1 MRSPFRRFTSRAGA
15 VAPLAAS
22 LLAYACTYDA
32 GSERASRQ
40 LLHTLLED
48 RFTAGRLVGQ
58 DAWQEC
64 IPTDT
69 SSLIPRV
76 RCGPVLHAGTRHFD
90 RIESAAR
97 AARQDVQR
105 DESTQALRSEALLEL
120 RFAESSPLRLDRT
133 VRLLER
139 ARRLGPD
146 DPVILNEL
154 AVAYLAIA
162 TRDQQLSPLLRAL
175 DAIEHAVAADSL
187 RREILFNR
195 ALILERLYLLASAGD
210 AWKRYLAAER
220 DPRWRAEAEV
230 HAQRRGTAPEVSW
243 DSLLRSPPVRMDQ
256 GTRARILVLVR
267 RSPQQARELEFPLL
281 GTWGTAL
288 ERGDT
293 IRATRLLGLAR
304 EIGSAAV
311 SLGLDRSVALA
322 VGAIDAAADDPGRSA
337 SLARA
342 HVDLHRGWLLYSRD
356 AFIDATQALTRA
368 DGAFRAAGS
377 PAARWAAFYL
387 AASAVNSVD
396 YARGDQIFRRV
407 MGEAGPDEPALVG
420 KTLWGMGLSQLR
432 RGNYDTANQLYHEA
446 APHVARSREA
456 ENQGALEVL
465 IAEAYALSGRTRA
478 GGTNALRALR
488 LLSPIRQ
495 SRFLNNHL
503 GILTF
508 YARDEELR
516 YAAAAVTGELVP
528 VARGI
533 HKPSTMTLALC
544 ARVRELVAVGRQAE
558 AAATLREAQ
567 AWADSLAGGRGAD
580 RVRARV
586 RLILGQLT
594 RTHDPGAA
602 LPILVEA
609 VDAYTSFGTDFYLPA
624 ALYEAALAA
633 QAVGDPVRARQWLQQ
648 AMDHLERQQ
657 ASFASVDAR
666 ATFYETQEKVF
677 DATIELELAAGRP
690 AAAFHALE
698 RGRIHPRSGPHGRA
712 GAAHS
717 PPAPPLNEVAA
728 SLPGDMLLVEYA
740 LLREQL
746 VVWTASRRGTRHY
759 TIPEPRD
766 SVAALVNAFARD
778 PSAADAS
785 ARLSGIL
792 LQPLAAEL
800 RGIRQLTLVPDRE
813 LNQVPFAALR
823 DPAGRYVVEGYSVRT
838 VPSAGFFLAAS
849 RGPRPD
855 MKRGG
860 ALVVGDPRLESAL
873 AASLPPLP
881 GAAREA
887 QAVADLYP
895 RHILLRGGQARRDSV
910 LRFIPVHPVFH
921 FAGHAVFNPEQ
932 PELSFLALA
941 AAGKGG
947 DGKLHAWE
955 IAGLRPSNIRVVVL
969 SACSS
974 LSPRASRTGPVAG
987 LAYSFL
993 QAGASGT
1000 VSTLWDVNDGATS
1013 ELMVWFHRY
1022 LGAGVPTAE
1031 ALRRAQLQA
1040 LGSSRPELRMPAS
1053 WAAFVYTGP

>member
-1 MRSPFRRFTSRAGA
+1 MRGPFRRFTSLSR
-15 VAPLAAS
+15 VIAPAATG
-22 LLAYACTYDA
+22 LLMYGCTSE
-32 GSERASRQ
+32 GSSEVASRR
-40 LLHTLLED
+40 LLHTLLTD
-48 RFTAGRLVGQ
+48 RFTAGRLIGQ
-58 DAWQEC
+58 NAWQGC
-64 IPTDT
+64 IVTDT

-76 RCGPVLHAGTRHFD
+76 RCGPTLNLGTRHFD

-97 AARQDVQR
+97 AARQDARQ
-105 DESTQALRSEALLEL
+105 DESTHVLRSEAVLEL
-120 RFAESSPLRLDRT
+120 RFAESSPPRMDRA

-139 ARRLGPD
+139 ARRLSSD
-146 DPVILNEL
+146 DPIILNEL

-175 DAIEHAVAADSL
+175 DAIERAVAADSL

-210 AWKRYLAAER
+210 AWKRYLAVER
-220 DPRWRAEAEV
+220 DPRWRAEAEA
-230 HAQRRGTAPEVSW
+230 HAQGLGTAPEVSW
-243 DSLLRSPPVRMDQ
+243 DSLLRSPPVEVDT
-256 GTRARILVLVR
+256 GTRTQILALVR
-267 RSPQQARELEFPLL
+267 RSPQQAREFGLPLL
-281 GTWGTAL
+281 GNWGTAL
-288 ERGDT
+288 ERSDT
-293 IRATRLLGLAR
+293 VRATRLLDLAR

-322 VGAIDAAADDPGRSA
+322 VGAIDAAPDTPNRSA

-356 AFIDATQALTRA
+356 AFIDASQVLARA
-368 DGAFRAAGS
+368 EEVFRTTGS
-377 PAARWAAFYL
+377 PAARWAAFYR
-387 AASAVNSVD
+387 AASAVNSVN
-396 YARGDQIFRRV
+396 YAEGDQIFSRV
-407 MGEAGPDEPALVG
+407 MREAGSDEPALVG

-432 RGNYDTANQLYHEA
+432 RGNYDTAAQLYHEA
-446 APHVARSREA
+446 APHVVRSREA
-456 ENQGALEVL
+456 ENQGALEAL
-465 IAEAYALSGRTRA
+465 IAEAYALSGRTRT

-533 HKPSTMTLALC
+533 RKPSTMTLALC
-544 ARVRELVAVGRQAE
+544 ARVRELVAVGRSAE
-558 AAATLREAQ
+558 AAGTLREALG
-567 AWADSLAGGRGAD
+567 WADSLPGGRGAD

-602 LPILVEA
+602 LPILIDA
-609 VDAYTSFGTDFYLPA
+609 VDAYNSFGTDFYLPA
-624 ALYEAALAA
+624 ALHEAALAA
-633 QAVGDPVRARQWLQQ
+633 QAVGDPVRARRWLQQ

-657 ASFASVDAR
+657 ASFPSVDAR
-666 ATFYETQEKVF
+666 ATFYETVENVF
-677 DATIELELAAGRP
+677 DATIELELAADRP

-698 RGRIHPRSGPHGRA
+698 RGRIHPRSGLYSRA

-717 PPAPPLNEVAA
+717 PPAPLLEEVAA
-728 SLPGDMLLVEYA
+728 SLPGDMLLIEYA

-759 TIPEPRD
+759 TIQEPRD
-766 SVAALVNAFARD
+766 TVAALVNALVRD
-778 PSAADAS
+778 PSATDVS
-785 ARLSGIL
+785 TRLFEIL
-792 LQPLAAEL
+792 LQPLTAEL
-800 RGIRQLTLVPDRE
+800 RGIRQLTIVPDRE

-823 DPAGRYVVEGYSVRT
+823 DPSGRYVMEGYSVGT

-849 RGPRPD
+849 QAPRPD
-855 MKRGG
+855 MMRGG
-860 ALVVGDPRLESAL
+860 AVVVGDPRLDSAL

-887 QAVADLYP
+887 QSVADLYP
-895 RHILLRGGQARRDSV
+895 RHVLLRGRQARRDSV

-941 AAGKGG
+941 TDGEDG

-955 IAGLRPSNIRVVVL
+955 IAGLGPSNIRVVVL

-974 LSPRASRTGPVAG
+974 LSPRASRTGPVSG

-993 QAGASGT
+993 QAGASET

-1013 ELMVWFHRY
+1013 ELMVWFHRH

-1040 LGSSRPELRMPAS
+1040 LRSTRSELRAPAS